1 MACAF
6 EVFLRPKDRVF
17 VTAVLKA
24 FDLLED
30 LEQQMSVYRP
40 DSELSRLNRVAA
52 SAPVRVEPGLYR
64 LLRFA
69 CDMGAETGGA
79 FDITTGALIRCWGFM
94 QRQGRVPAADELER
108 ARAASGWQNVVFDDS
123 KCTVAF
129 NRPGVELN
137 LGAIGKGYAL
147 DVMSRTLR
155 DAGLHDF
162 MVHAGHS
169 SILACGNSSTGAGWE
184 VRVRDPRGSQAG
196 LGSVRLEERS
206 LSTSGA
212 GQQFFTEDGRRFGHI
227 LDPRTGWPSEANV
240 LCSVLA
246 ESAARAE
253 ALSTALFVMSESEV
267 RSYFERHRQV
277 GIILNSLRQDGS
289 VAEPLTLGIGLEHPQ
304 EART

>member
-1 MACAF
+1 MACSF
-6 EVFLRPKDRVF
+6 EVFLRPEDRIF
-17 VTAVLKA
+17 VTAVHAA
-24 FDLLED
+24 FDLLES

-52 SAPVRVEPGLYR
+52 STPVRVEPGLYG

-69 CDMGAETGGA
+69 GDLGAETGGA
-79 FDITTGALIRCWGFM
+79 FDITAGALIRCWGFL

-123 KCTVAF
+123 ESTVAF
-129 NRPGVELN
+129 KRPGVELN

-147 DVMSRTLR
+147 DEMARKLR
-155 DAGLHDF
+155 DAGLRNF

-169 SILACGNSSTGAGWE
+169 SILACGNSSAGAGWE
-184 VRVRDPRGSQAG
+184 VRVKDPRGSEAG
-196 LGSVRLEERS
+196 LGSVRLDERS
-206 LSTSGA
+206 LSTSGT
-212 GQQFFTEDGRRFGHI
+212 GQQFFTEGGRRFGHI
-227 LDPRTGWPSEANV
+227 LDPRTGWPSETNV

-267 RSYFERHRQV
+267 RSYFEGHRQV
-277 GIILNSLRQDGS
+277 GIILSGLLHDGS
-289 VAEPLTLGIGLEHPQ
+289 VAEPLTMGIDLEHPQ
-304 EART
+304 EVRS